1 MLSELYFWT
10 VAFYRRQTW
19 QREVWHSYSIKD
31 PKKQYLKR
39 KAHGGC
45 FLICK
50 IISRHYKKS
59 DSDDGGSFMNSSC
72 LTLIVCPLFGN
83 SLLLWKKPS
92 YAPVIKYLC
101 STGIITQY
109 QVRKFSRVPWY
120 TTTLL
125 YENSRVRANS
135 GRMKVRTKLRLLSS
149 KRTIHKY
156 ACVRRTEL

>member
-1 MLSELYFWT
+1 
-10 VAFYRRQTW
+10 
-19 QREVWHSYSIKD
+19 
-31 PKKQYLKR
+31 
-39 KAHGGC
+39 
-45 FLICK
+45 
-50 IISRHYKKS
+50 
-59 DSDDGGSFMNSSC
+59 MNSGC

-83 SLLLWKKPS
+83 CPLLWKKPS

-125 YENSRVRANS
+125 YENLRVRANS
-135 GRMKVRTKLRLLSS
+135 GRMKVRAKLRLLSS

-156 ACVRRTEL
+156 ACVRRTGF